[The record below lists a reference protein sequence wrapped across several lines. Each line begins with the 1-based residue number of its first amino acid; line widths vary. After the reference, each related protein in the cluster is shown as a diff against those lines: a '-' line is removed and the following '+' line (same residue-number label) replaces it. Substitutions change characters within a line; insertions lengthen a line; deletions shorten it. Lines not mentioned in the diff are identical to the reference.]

1 MTDSEA
7 LRLAAAMTRHL
18 DKIFEYYM
26 RIQEQHPRGAEISE
40 ALGDEG
46 IGLCVT
52 CEDTVRDVLN
62 TKQGGS
68 L

>member
-1 MTDSEA
+1 
-7 LRLAAAMTRHL
+7 
-18 DKIFEYYM
+18 M

-52 CEDTVRDVLN
+52 YEDTVRDVLN
-62 TKQGGS
+62 TNKEA